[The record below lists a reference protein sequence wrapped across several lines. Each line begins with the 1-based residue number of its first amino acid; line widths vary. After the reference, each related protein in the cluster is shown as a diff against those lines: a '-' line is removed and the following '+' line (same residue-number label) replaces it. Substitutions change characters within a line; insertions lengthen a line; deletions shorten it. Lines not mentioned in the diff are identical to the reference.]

1 MILIVGLGN
10 PGKNYE
16 FTRHNIGFRTADR
29 FADSIEKKSCYQKF
43 MSMVVEA
50 SYEDYEIAIIKPQT
64 FMNESGQAVALFHN
78 YYGNQIES
86 ILILHDDI
94 DISFGKIA
102 FKKGGG
108 TAGHKGLE
116 SIAES
121 LGSYDF
127 DRLRFGVGRPTG
139 RQDASNYVLKE
150 FSRREKEEAEVIIE
164 RSVDYIR
171 DYIVRGID
179 YAMNKYNRPE

>member
-10 PGKNYE
+10 PGKSYE
-16 FTRHNIGFRTADR
+16 WTRHNIGFRIADR
-29 FADSIEKKSCYQKF
+29 FADSIERKSCYQKF
-43 MSMVVEA
+43 MSMVVEL
-50 SYEDYEIAIIKPQT
+50 SYEEHKIIIIKPQT
-64 FMNESGQAVALFHN
+64 FMNNSGQAVVLFHN
-78 YYGNQIES
+78 YYGDQIKS
-86 ILILHDDI
+86 LLVLHDDI

-121 LGSYDF
+121 LGHHNF
-127 DRLRFGVGRPTG
+127 NRLRFGVSRPTG
-139 RQDASNYVLKE
+139 RKDASDYVLEE
-150 FSRREKEEAEVIIE
+150 FSKKEKEEVGLFIE
-164 RSVDYIR
+164 KSVDFIG

-179 YAMNKYNRPE
+179 CAMNKYN